1 MATKTIPSATEFAC
15 DIPLPKGF
23 RLQDILGFH
32 ARDITALSEEVRDT
46 RLRKAVV
53 LKGMPCQISIDFFTN
68 YATVKL
74 HCDGRAALTEA
85 ELIGL
90 GQRLLGLHFDT
101 KKFEKK
107 YAKDPH
113 LGVLVQRQA
122 GLNIAMVPTV
132 FEALVWA
139 ITGQQITVSFAIQLR
154 RRLIELTNIRHSQG
168 LVCHPDAQAVASLD
182 ADQLG
187 ELKFS
192 RAKSAT
198 ILRIAQMVNS
208 GELRLDSSTS
218 SGDAPA
224 SAQDYAALSQQLLAI
239 KGVGPWTVN
248 YAMMRGAGYADCSL
262 HGDVVVRSA
271 LQNLIGAQEK
281 ISEAEAKAWLEN
293 YAPWRSL
300 VAAHLWASKTLQA

>member
-1 MATKTIPSATEFAC
+1 MPKKTIPSATAFECVIA
-15 DIPLPKGF
+15 LPKGF
-23 RLQDILGFH
+23 RFHDILRFH
-32 ARDITALSEEVRDT
+32 ARDSTALSEEVSEK

-53 LKGMPCQISIDFFTN
+53 LHGTPCQISIEFFSDHANLQLLSDAHTPF
-68 YATVKL
+68 
-74 HCDGRAALTEA
+74 TETD
-85 ELIGL
+85 LIGI

-113 LGVLVQRQA
+113 LGTLVQRQT
-122 GLNIAMVPTV
+122 GLTIAMVPTV

-154 RRLIELTNIRHSQG
+154 RRLIALTNIRHSQG
-168 LVCHPDAQAVASLD
+168 LVCHPDAQAVAKLD
-182 ADQLG
+182 AEQLG

-198 ILRIAQMVNS
+198 ILRIAQMVQS
-208 GELRLDSSTS
+208 GELRLESTTS
-218 SGDAPA
+218 NGGAPA